1 MNKYLFLALLSPL
14 FSCEHIYRDRN
25 VYFFEASEDFI
36 YSNIE
41 LNSADFIETLNQ
53 AGEPFAHFNIR
64 LRSNR
69 SAFEH
74 TYDPKSRYA
83 LTESTNAHFYNFLIS
98 KETRGENEDKRSFAA
113 EIELLRLKTPTLL
126 LSDSRAIVAPAQFWS
141 DLLRIL
147 NSKNSKSLP
156 LYRLI
161 DLHDSLWLEYELKE
175 GTYYP
180 LALDLSKF
188 LEKKDYLILKAHILS
203 VEDTPSSKDFW
214 VLLSK

>member
-1 MNKYLFLALLSPL
+1 MKKYLFLALLSPL
-14 FSCEHIYRDRN
+14 FSCERLYTDRK

-36 YSNIE
+36 YSHID
-41 LNSADFIETLNQ
+41 LNSADFIEALNQ

-64 LRSNR
+64 LHSNR

-83 LTESTNAHFYNFLIS
+83 LTEATDAHFFNFLIS
-98 KETRGENEDKRSFAA
+98 KEARGENEDKRSFAA

-126 LSDSRAIVAPAQFWS
+126 LSASRAIAAPAQFWS
-141 DLLRIL
+141 DLSRIL
-147 NSKNSKSLP
+147 NSKKSKSLP

-161 DLHDSLWLEYELKE
+161 DLHDSLWLEYELNE
-175 GTYYP
+175 GAYYP

-188 LEKKDYLILKAHILS
+188 LEKKDYVILKAHILS
-203 VEDTPSSKDFW
+203 VEETPSSKDFW
-214 VLLSK
+214 VLLNK